1 MRYYLSECIDAQTG
15 RCFQLRLLGSDEQDA
30 QSVPVAWGFITS
42 KPEPVCP
49 EPIRAIKGTM
59 ISRGGRSIPASA
71 VWDVTHRG
79 DLSEMLAVRN
89 QDCDWVDRH
98 FFLQRLAE
106 TAYKERERADHALT
120 HCEWACWQW
129 LMEAPF
135 LMDALRMQFQGPTF
149 VSISVP
155 KRLVILLEKTGH
167 KERAAEVANACLSLD
182 FGPLEVEYL
191 TKKAGRTV
199 G

>member
-1 MRYYLSECIDAQTG
+1 
-15 RCFQLRLLGSDEQDA
+15 
-30 QSVPVAWGFITS
+30 
-42 KPEPVCP
+42 
-49 EPIRAIKGTM
+49 
-59 ISRGGRSIPASA
+59 
-71 VWDVTHRG
+71 
-79 DLSEMLAVRN
+79 MLAVRN

-98 FFLQRLAE
+98 FYLQRLAE
-106 TAYKERERADHALT
+106 TAYKERERADNALT

-135 LMDALRMQFQGPTF
+135 LMDALRMEFQGPSF
-149 VSISVP
+149 VSITVP

-167 KERAAEVANACLSLD
+167 KDRAADVANACLSLN

-191 TKKAGRTV
+191 TKKAGRII

>member
-1 MRYYLSECIDAQTG
+1 M
-15 RCFQLRLLGSDEQDA
+15 
-30 QSVPVAWGFITS
+30 AWGFITS
-42 KPEPVCP
+42 KPEPVNP
-49 EPIRAIKGTM
+49 EPMRSNGGRKI
-59 ISRGGRSIPASA
+59 RGGRSIPFSM
-71 VWDVTHRG
+71 VSEVTGMG
-79 DLSEMLAVRN
+79 DLSQMLAVRN

-106 TAYKERERADHALT
+106 VAYKERERADNALT

-129 LMEAPF
+129 LMEAPS
-135 LMDALRMQFQGPTF
+135 LMDALRTEFRGPSF
-149 VSISVP
+149 VSITVP

-167 KERAAEVANACLSLD
+167 TERAADVANACLSLD

-191 TKKAGRTV
+191 SKKAGRTV